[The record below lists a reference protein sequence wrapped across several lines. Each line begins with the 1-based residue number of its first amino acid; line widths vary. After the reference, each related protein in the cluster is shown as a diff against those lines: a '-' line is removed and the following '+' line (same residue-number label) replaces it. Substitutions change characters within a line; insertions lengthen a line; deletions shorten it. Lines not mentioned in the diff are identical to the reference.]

1 MVAGRGAVLGL
12 QIVTGLGLQIA
23 DTTRNPSLQIT
34 GGLTLAG
41 VPGIGYVSVYPT
53 GVERVERV
61 EQGVVLKIANVTVA
75 VNDLGMA

>member
-53 GVERVERV
+53 GVERVE
-61 EQGVVLKIANVTVA
+61 QGVVLKIANVTVA